1 MKNLIHNANLILP
14 DRIIHDGWLV
24 TDGIYIDDFGSGNYP
39 KGEFD
44 NIYDAE
50 GGYISPGFVDTH
62 VHGAMKHDFTDG
74 DENKALEIMRH
85 HFKGGTTTILPT
97 LTSVTHETYIK
108 SFEMFNHLI
117 PKMKEMTDIPE
128 FGGLHME
135 GPYCSGEALGAQNT
149 KTYRDVD
156 YNEVNQYL
164 EMAPYIKKWTAACER
179 KGGIDFGR
187 FLEKRGIVASIGHS
201 NASLEEVFEA
211 YSAGYHHITHLYSAC
226 SSYHRVGAYRKA
238 GIVEAAWL
246 IDDMNVEMITDG
258 VHLPKH
264 FLQLIYKIKGPD
276 HISMITDATRYCG
289 VDVPDG
295 TLVPYRDGEDKG
307 VYIENGVALVQ
318 DRSCFAGSIATTD
331 RLLRTAVQIAEI
343 SLVDAVKMLTL
354 TPARINGLDGS
365 VGSIRRGLKANL
377 VLLSPELVVR
387 GLFLRGQ
394 KVL

>member
-1 MKNLIHNANLILP
+1 
-14 DRIIHDGWLV
+14 
-24 TDGIYIDDFGSGNYP
+24 
-39 KGEFD
+39 
-44 NIYDAE
+44 
-50 GGYISPGFVDTH
+50 
-62 VHGAMKHDFTDG
+62 
-74 DENKALEIMRH
+74 
-85 HFKGGTTTILPT
+85 
-97 LTSVTHETYIK
+97 
-108 SFEMFNHLI
+108 
-117 PKMKEMTDIPE
+117 
-128 FGGLHME
+128 
-135 GPYCSGEALGAQNT
+135 
-149 KTYRDVD
+149 
-156 YNEVNQYL
+156 
-164 EMAPYIKKWTAACER
+164 
-179 KGGIDFGR
+179 
-187 FLEKRGIVASIGHS
+187 
-201 NASLEEVFEA
+201 
-211 YSAGYHHITHLYSAC
+211 
-226 SSYHRVGAYRKA
+226 
-238 GIVEAAWL
+238 
-246 IDDMNVEMITDG
+246 MNVEMITDG

-387 GLFLRGQ
+387 GIFLRGL